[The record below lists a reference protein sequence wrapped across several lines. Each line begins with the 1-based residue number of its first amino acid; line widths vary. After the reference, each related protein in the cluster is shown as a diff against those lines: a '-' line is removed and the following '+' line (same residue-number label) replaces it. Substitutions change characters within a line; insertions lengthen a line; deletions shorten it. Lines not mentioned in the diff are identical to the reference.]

1 MSLKLKPL
9 ADRLLVKPLEEE
21 EVTPGGIVLPETAK
35 EKPQKGEVLAVG
47 PGARDDE
54 GNRIAMDVS
63 VGDKVLFAKYG
74 GTEIKMDGDKLLILR
89 ESDILAIL
97 VSSRSA
103 ISVASLDIPASFTSA
118 SSLLTSARL
127 SSSSPSSFFMT
138 SNCFLRSSLL
148 SASSMPVLALCD
160 MSESNLLFFSSSSRS
175 GRSALSLSSTSTS
188 SRILR
193 LPCS

>member
-1 MSLKLKPL
+1 MSLKIQPL
-9 ADRLLVKPLEEE
+9 ADRMLVKPLEEE

-97 VSSRSA
+97 E
-103 ISVASLDIPASFTSA
+103 D
-118 SSLLTSARL
+118 
-127 SSSSPSSFFMT
+127 
-138 SNCFLRSSLL
+138 
-148 SASSMPVLALCD
+148 
-160 MSESNLLFFSSSSRS
+160 
-175 GRSALSLSSTSTS
+175 
-188 SRILR
+188 
-193 LPCS
+193 